1 MYVFWLAG
9 KSHKTLSEVAVYM
22 DKKKEKQEILSISIQ
37 PEIFSVQNGC
47 MGSALKVFHKVLES
61 GKFNVEQ

>member
-1 MYVFWLAG
+1 
-9 KSHKTLSEVAVYM
+9 M